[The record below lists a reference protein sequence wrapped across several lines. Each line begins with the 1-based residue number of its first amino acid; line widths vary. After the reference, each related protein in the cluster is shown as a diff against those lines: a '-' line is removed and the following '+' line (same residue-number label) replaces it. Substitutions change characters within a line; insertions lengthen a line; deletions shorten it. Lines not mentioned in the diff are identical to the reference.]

1 MNELV
6 RDPDLLGG
14 IPVFRGTRVPV
25 RNLFDYLVNGSS
37 IKDFLEDFP
46 TVSFEQVRQVLQA
59 AEVHMEECAA

>member
-59 AEVHMEECAA
+59 AEVHKEECAA

>member
-25 RNLFDYLVNGSS
+25 RNLFDYIVNGSS

-46 TVSFEQVRQVLQA
+46 TVSFEQIRQVLQA